1 VSGAAVDTLIG
12 GTGKDVFVVNNA
24 ADVVSVG
31 STHGTDTIDS
41 TVSYVLPSNVANL
54 TLTGAANLTATGN
67 ALNNMLT
74 ANSGADTLI
83 AGSGVDTLVGG
94 TGSDLFVVDNT
105 KDVVN
110 VATGAGNDT
119 IQSSVNYTASANV
132 ANLTLTGTANL
143 TGTGN
148 SLADVITANSGND
161 TLTAG
166 TGAATLIG
174 GAGTDTFVVNS
185 AADVVEEGASGTNS
199 VIESSA
205 SYTLPVNVNTLILS
219 GSAALTATANGANDS
234 ITANSGADTLI
245 GGAGA
250 DTLQSGSGI
259 DSLVG
264 GSGTD
269 LFVIK
274 NSKDSISVA
283 SLGNDTVDAS
293 VSYVLPANIAYLA
306 LTGSGNLTATGNAQ
320 TDLITGNSGNDV
332 LVGGSGIAVLEGG
345 ETGGN
350 DQIKAAGNQA
360 ALIADAGAAT
370 LTGGAFRDFFAAG
383 AGGDTITTGATD
395 NVVAVNLGDGAT
407 TLKPTTGAANVLS
420 LGGGIDTESLF
431 FSKSGNNLVLT
442 DGTSGDAIT
451 FTNWYAN
458 SHNQNFTILQ
468 VVEAASA
475 SYASGGSDPL
485 RNSALEEF
493 SFTALV
499 NQFNAAGS
507 PANWAL
513 SNGMASAALTDSA
526 TAAYGGDLAYYYGLD
541 RNLSGLNLSA
551 AQATLTNPGFGSA
564 AQTIDSLAS
573 ISGGPLQLQ
582 ADGVAARVLDA
593 SFGAKPDPV
602 RHFVDPVNLNWLILH
617 GALDQIR
624 SGSGGAEPLG
634 EMPDTVPGALLVA
647 PTPNIHPRLGFAD
660 PFAAA
665 HGTRVDVA

>member
-1 VSGAAVDTLIG
+1 
-12 GTGKDVFVVNNA
+12 
-24 ADVVSVG
+24 
-31 STHGTDTIDS
+31 
-41 TVSYVLPSNVANL
+41 
-54 TLTGAANLTATGN
+54 
-67 ALNNMLT
+67 
-74 ANSGADTLI
+74 
-83 AGSGVDTLVGG
+83 
-94 TGSDLFVVDNT
+94 
-105 KDVVN
+105 
-110 VATGAGNDT
+110 
-119 IQSSVNYTASANV
+119 
-132 ANLTLTGTANL
+132 
-143 TGTGN
+143 
-148 SLADVITANSGND
+148 
-161 TLTAG
+161 
-166 TGAATLIG
+166 
-174 GAGTDTFVVNS
+174 
-185 AADVVEEGASGTNS
+185 
-199 VIESSA
+199 
-205 SYTLPVNVNTLILS
+205 
-219 GSAALTATANGANDS
+219 
-234 ITANSGADTLI
+234 
-245 GGAGA
+245 
-250 DTLQSGSGI
+250 
-259 DSLVG
+259 
-264 GSGTD
+264 
-269 LFVIK
+269 
-274 NSKDSISVA
+274 
-283 SLGNDTVDAS
+283 
-293 VSYVLPANIAYLA
+293 
-306 LTGSGNLTATGNAQ
+306 
-320 TDLITGNSGNDV
+320 V

-360 ALIADAGAAT
+360 ALIAGAGAAT
-370 LTGGAFRDFFAAG
+370 LTGGAFRDFLAAG

-431 FSKSGNNLVLT
+431 LSKSGNNLVLT

-451 FTNWYAN
+451 FTNWYAS

-617 GALDQIR
+617 GALDQLR